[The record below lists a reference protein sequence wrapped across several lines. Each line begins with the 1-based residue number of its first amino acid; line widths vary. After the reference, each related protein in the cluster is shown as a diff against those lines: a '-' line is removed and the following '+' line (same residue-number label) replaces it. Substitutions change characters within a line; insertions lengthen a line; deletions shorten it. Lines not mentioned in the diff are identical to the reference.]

1 MMTKNR
7 ATLLGAL
14 AILLWSTMVGLVR
27 SVSELLGPTG
37 GAAMI
42 YSVAAVMLCLTMGW
56 PKIGRFPRRYL
67 LLGSSLFV
75 AYEVC
80 IALAIGHAG
89 TATQAI
95 EVSIVNYLWPG
106 LTVLFAILFN
116 GQRASLWI
124 VPGLALS
131 LFGVCYVQGGDHGL
145 QWAGMLANIRLN
157 PLSYALALIGAVLW
171 ASYCTVTSRMANGQ
185 NGVPLFF
192 VLTALTL
199 WVKFLLGG
207 ETAPV
212 FSAVA
217 AGWVVLAAGA
227 LGAGYALWNVGILHG
242 HVTLLAGFSY
252 FTPILSALFAMTV
265 LHSSLAPTFWP
276 GALMVCGGS
285 ILSWWATRQTA

>member
-1 MMTKNR
+1 M
-7 ATLLGAL
+7 
-14 AILLWSTMVGLVR
+14 
-27 SVSELLGPTG
+27 
-37 GAAMI
+37 
-42 YSVAAVMLCLTMGW
+42 
-56 PKIGRFPRRYL
+56 
-67 LLGSSLFV
+67 
-75 AYEVC
+75 
-80 IALAIGHAG
+80 
-89 TATQAI
+89 
-95 EVSIVNYLWPG
+95 
-106 LTVLFAILFN
+106 
-116 GQRASLWI
+116 
-124 VPGLALS
+124 
-131 LFGVCYVQGGDHGL
+131 
-145 QWAGMLANIRLN
+145 
-157 PLSYALALIGAVLW
+157 
-171 ASYCTVTSRMANGQ
+171 
-185 NGVPLFF
+185 PLFF